1 MLVSNDD
8 GVGAPGLRALA
19 TAIAAAGFCELLV
32 CGPASE
38 QSAQSH
44 AITLSRALRCVH
56 FALQRLLTIIPVSC

>member
-19 TAIAAAGFCELLV
+19 AVIAAAGFCELLV

-44 AITLSRALRCVH
+44 SITLARALKCVS
-56 FALQRLLTIIPVSC
+56 VMS

>member
-44 AITLSRALRCVH
+44 AITLSRALRC
-56 FALQRLLTIIPVSC
+56 ARGTC